1 MMDKN
6 KFKKKLIIGS
16 ANFMNNYGVNK
27 YRVNN
32 KEIKKIIHSA
42 KKYNILKID
51 TADSYL
57 KNKSIYKNLNSKFK
71 FTTKIIPDMRWRS
84 LEFCEKKFEKHSSKL
99 YNNRIDTF
107 FLHDYR
113 ILLNKNG
120 SKIYQNI
127 ENLKKRK
134 FFKKIGISI
143 YDFSKLNYILYN
155 YDLDVIQSPYN
166 ILDKRIIKTGWYD
179 RLKKKKIE
187 IHIRS
192 VFLQGLLIDK
202 QIHLN
207 KYFKIWK
214 KSISKWFIFLKNNN
228 ISPLDYCLTDLLKY
242 DFDGIVIGI
251 NKSKNLKEIINFK
264 KINKDKFLNMETND
278 LRLIDPRK
286 WK

>member
-1 MMDKN
+1 MMNKD
-6 KFKKKLIIGS
+6 KFKKKLTIGS

-27 YRVNN
+27 YKVNN
-32 KEIKKIIHSA
+32 NEIKKIIHLA
-42 KKYNILKID
+42 KKYSIFKID

-57 KNKSIYKNLNSKFK
+57 KNKSLYKNLNSKFK
-71 FTTKIIPDMRWRS
+71 FTTKITPDIRWRS
-84 LEFCEKKFEKHSSKL
+84 LEFCENEFERHASKL
-99 YNNRIDTF
+99 NKSKIDTLF
-107 FLHDYR
+107 FHDCR

-120 SKIYQNI
+120 PEIYQNI

-134 FFKKIGISI
+134 LFKKIGISI
-143 YDFSKLNYILYN
+143 YEFSKLNYILYN
-155 YDLDVIQSPYN
+155 YDLDVVQSPYN

-179 RLKKKKIE
+179 KLRKQGIE

-202 QIHLN
+202 KIHLN
-207 KYFKIWK
+207 KYFKTWK
-214 KSISKWFIFLKNNN
+214 KSISGWFMWLKNNN

-242 DFDGIVIGI
+242 DFDRVVIGI
-251 NKSKNLKEIINFK
+251 NTSKNLKEILNFK
-264 KINKDKFLNMETND
+264 KINKNKLLDMETND